1 MKTLTISVIGI
12 LLLSAV
18 SPGDDFEIHSGYIGG
33 LTLVEYDT
41 LWMTGGGAGLITL
54 DEHSEAII
62 EGTLPLEEFVGGI
75 WELNTGGYSSLNFSG
90 GDLRELVT
98 HSYATATLSGGR
110 IDYLRSSQGVG
121 YPYIDLYCRTWDYN
135 STTKMLTGIWNTD
148 NDEDGLWDAF
158 NIQLIDI
165 QGYIPTFKNINFI
178 VIPEPATLTL
188 VGLGGL
194 LLRHKRT

>member
-1 MKTLTISVIGI
+1 MKMLPVVAIMFMLLPSISP
-12 LLLSAV
+12 AYTY
-18 SPGDDFEIHSGYIGG
+18 EIHSGYTAG
-33 LTLVEYDT
+33 LILKDDES
-41 LWMTGGGAGLITL
+41 LWMTGGGVGGIDLYA
-54 DEHSEAII
+54 HSSAKI
-62 EGTLPLEEFVGGI
+62 EGTSDLIQGSGGI
-75 WELNTGGYSSLNFSG
+75 WELRLAGYSTLNFIG
-90 GDLRELVT
+90 GELHQFSIT
-98 HSYATATLSGGR
+98 SYATVNLIGGR

-121 YPYIDLYCRTWDYN
+121 YPHIDLYCRSWDYN
-135 STTKMLTGIWNTD
+135 STTKILTGIWNTD